1 MAKKPKPPV
10 DERNLEPRQER
21 FVQEYLI
28 DLNATQAAIRAG
40 YSKKTARQQGDRLL
54 SKAAVAA
61 AIALAQAKR
70 AERVE
75 ITQDYVLEKI
85 RETVERCSQGVPVLD
100 MFGRPVLTKTPAGVV
115 GAVYKFDAKAV
126 LQGCNLLG
134 QHLAMWKT
142 VLTGKDGKPLEV
154 TAVHRV
160 IIDSADPAKVKT

>member
-1 MAKKPKPPV
+1 MAQKTKQPASLKAKPQRFV
-10 DERNLEPRQER
+10 DE
-21 FVQEYLI
+21 YLV

-40 YSKKTARQQGDRLL
+40 YSKKTAYAQGQRLL
-54 SKAAVAA
+54 KKVEVAA
-61 AIALAQAKR
+61 AIAAAQAKR
-70 AERVE
+70 QERVE

-154 TAVHRV
+154 TAVHRLIV
-160 IIDSADPAKVKT
+160 DPSDPAKVKT